1 MWNFVGRQNDIM
13 GRGYNTDGSIDVLH
27 GNWISGIKFID
38 EMRLGPQDNLP
49 RYLKE
54 NPARNTFY
62 FLPLIL
68 GLIGL
73 FVQSRYDNRNSFIVF
88 LLFFMTGLA
97 IVLYLNQPSTE
108 PRERDYAVVGSFYAF
123 AMWIGL
129 GVAGI
134 GHALKKWIENKPET
148 IKAVAYA
155 CVSVICVLAVPT
167 IMAQQGWD
175 DHDRSQRTSA
185 RDFGR
190 NNLESCEPNAI
201 LVSDGDNDT
210 YPLWYNLYV
219 ERVRPDVRLVN
230 SMLAHSS
237 WHIQPLFR
245 KIYESDPFA
254 LSISSKNY
262 GGGRNEHIYI
272 QEQISSSL
280 EIKDVLDFINSDN
293 PQTKLRAMDGQTI
306 SFSPGRHM
314 KMSIDKEKMKASG
327 LYTDEE
333 IARTPDML
341 SWDLPSDGL
350 SKSDLILLDLIANN
364 LYDRPIYFI
373 SPYSH
378 NSFLP
383 AMEHSQVE
391 GMVYRFVPFK
401 NSNRFAL
408 GGSSNGINTDRT
420 FDLLVNK
427 FSWGEIHTGNEKLDP
442 ETRAWSEQARHQY
455 ATLATGLLAE
465 NKIDSAVQ
473 ALDKGLYFFP
483 DKVLEFSQHTLL
495 YADAYFRC
503 DEKEKGLA
511 VLNSVVDNY
520 IQRLQY
526 YNSFARPKFQRGLR
540 GEIQETLST
549 LGSAYYIAN
558 QYNISDVT
566 NKLDRFFEQQG
577 IQR

>member
-1 MWNFVGRQNDIM
+1 
-13 GRGYNTDGSIDVLH
+13 
-27 GNWISGIKFID
+27 
-38 EMRLGPQDNLP
+38 
-49 RYLKE
+49 
-54 NPARNTFY
+54 
-62 FLPLIL
+62 
-68 GLIGL
+68 
-73 FVQSRYDNRNSFIVF
+73 
-88 LLFFMTGLA
+88 
-97 IVLYLNQPSTE
+97 
-108 PRERDYAVVGSFYAF
+108 
-123 AMWIGL
+123 
-129 GVAGI
+129 
-134 GHALKKWIENKPET
+134 
-148 IKAVAYA
+148 
-155 CVSVICVLAVPT
+155 
-167 IMAQQGWD
+167 
-175 DHDRSQRTSA
+175 
-185 RDFGR
+185 
-190 NNLESCEPNAI
+190 
-201 LVSDGDNDT
+201 
-210 YPLWYNLYV
+210 
-219 ERVRPDVRLVN
+219 
-230 SMLAHSS
+230 
-237 WHIQPLFR
+237 
-245 KIYESDPFA
+245 
-254 LSISSKNY
+254 
-262 GGGRNEHIYI
+262 
-272 QEQISSSL
+272 
-280 EIKDVLDFINSDN
+280 
-293 PQTKLRAMDGQTI
+293 MDGQTI